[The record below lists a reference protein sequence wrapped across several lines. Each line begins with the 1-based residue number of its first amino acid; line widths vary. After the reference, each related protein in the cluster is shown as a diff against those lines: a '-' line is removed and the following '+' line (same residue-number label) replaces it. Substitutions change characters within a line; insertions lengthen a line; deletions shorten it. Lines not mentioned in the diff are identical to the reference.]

1 VVVSNLD
8 IVQSCRSF
16 RNEPARQQ
24 RQALGMKVYLKVTG
38 IIFGLLGA
46 AYIYRVFAEW
56 DRLLASIWG
65 LPVTALIGAVSAA
78 MSIWAWRLLTK
89 PS

>member
-1 VVVSNLD
+1 
-8 IVQSCRSF
+8 
-16 RNEPARQQ
+16 
-24 RQALGMKVYLKVTG
+24 MKVYLKVTG

-78 MSIWAWRLLTK
+78 MSIWAWRLLTT